1 MEEKVLKD
9 LMERFFNA
17 ELTVEEEHG
26 LYQYLSENDVPAELR
41 RDKEAVMALCGSGDE
56 MAAIPDG
63 AAERLEA
70 MIDELAQ
77 LQEFDTESGGHVSE
91 GSRKTHKIPRF
102 LGRCAAAA
110 AIAFAVYMT
119 LPETEECGTQTKP
132 VPRQPV
138 TMLAENQEEDTFDN
152 PEDAMECFKGALG
165 NMMLALNTTHKNTRK
180 MENTLNKAVAP
191 YKNMIKINIQ

>member
-41 RDKEAVMALCGSGDE
+41 RDKETVMALCGSGDE

-63 AAERLEA
+63 AEERLEA
-70 MIDELAQ
+70 MIDEFAQ
-77 LQEFDTESGGHVSE
+77 FQECTPENYGHISE
-91 GSRKTHKIPRF
+91 RSRKIHKIPRI
-102 LGRCAAAA
+102 LGRCAVAA
-110 AIAFAVYMT
+110 AIAFAVYMV
-119 LPETEECGTQTKP
+119 LPVTEDGGTQIRPMPTEP
-132 VPRQPV
+132 VPI
-138 TMLAENQEEDTFDN
+138 LAENQEEDTFDN
-152 PEDAMECFKGALG
+152 PEEAMECFKGALG